1 MGAHSRLA
9 RHSSGGDGPN
19 AWSAVAAERNYG
31 LGPRNRGKHLM
42 LGWGRPMS
50 PPGGLPILYMGG
62 PSPVGF
68 LEVVFEHPGV
78 KRRRFRMWAAH

>member
-1 MGAHSRLA
+1 
-9 RHSSGGDGPN
+9 
-19 AWSAVAAERNYG
+19 
-31 LGPRNRGKHLM
+31 M